1 MTTPLSSFVLD
12 APTNGHSLDSN
23 GRAKLKVLPETV
35 VDAPP
40 AQLAK
45 LTAKVP
51 GLLYQFRLTADG
63 KATFPFAS
71 PWVKDVLGLDPAALA
86 LDAGAIFAAVHPD
99 DFPAL
104 QLSLAQ
110 SAQTLQ
116 QWVWEGRLITPS
128 GQQIFVEG
136 RSNPERLPD
145 GSTLWSGLLADVTSR
160 KQAEPKNKEM
170 AWSASAQKARGYLY
184 TDGALN
190 EIASLPSRTRTAEK
204 PLLVQGQ
211 PLGVLGVQ
219 TDEPLSEDEQTLL
232 DAIALQVAQALERAR
247 LAEQTQENLIKQ
259 ERLST
264 QLETVAE
271 VSAAASTLLE
281 RDILLQE
288 VSNLTKSRFGLYHAQ
303 VYLMDEVSE
312 TLQLVAGAGEVG
324 KQMVEEKRII
334 PLALETSIVARAA
347 RTRQPVVIND
357 TRQSI
362 AFLPHRLLPNTRSEM
377 AVPLMA
383 GDHVL
388 GVFDVQADQPDRFGV
403 EDIRIQTTLAAQIS
417 IALQN
422 ANLFAEQTATL
433 TRLQEIDQLKSS
445 FLANMSHE
453 LRTPLNSILG
463 FTDVILEGLDGP
475 ITAPMENDL
484 KVVQKN
490 GQHLLGLI
498 NDILD
503 MAKIEAG
510 RMTINPEKFDLRE
523 MIDEVMEI
531 TGSLAQARKLSLM
544 HTLAPNVNLMLDADH
559 VRVRQ
564 VLINLVGNSIKFTEQ
579 GGVTISA
586 EPRGDKMF
594 ICVADTGIGIPP
606 EKLESVFEAFSQV
619 DTSTTRKAGGTGL
632 GLPISRRLI
641 ELHGGRLWAESTG
654 VPGEGSRFMIE
665 LPIEF
670 NRNLLPEIEVV

>member
-1 MTTPLSSFVLD
+1 MTPPLSSFVMN
-12 APTNGHSLDSN
+12 APTNGHTQGN
-23 GRAKLKVLPETV
+23 GHAKLSVLPEPMLDDNLT
-35 VDAPP
+35 
-40 AQLAK
+40 QLAK
-45 LTAKVP
+45 LTANIP
-51 GLLYQFRLTADG
+51 GLVYQFRLAADG
-63 KATFPFAS
+63 KASFPFAS
-71 PWVKDVLGLDPAALA
+71 QWVKENLDLDPAVLA
-86 LDAGAIFAAVHPD
+86 LDAGPIFARVHPD
-99 DFPAL
+99 DFAGL
-104 QLSLAQ
+104 QVSIAH
-110 SAQTLQ
+110 SAQNLQ
-116 QWVWEGRLITPS
+116 PWVWEGRVIGPK
-128 GQQIFVEG
+128 GNIIFIEG

-145 GSTLWSGLLADVTSR
+145 GSTLWSGVLNDVTAR
-160 KQAEPKNKEM
+160 KQAELKNWAATVDLSQSKTQGFLYANGEL
-170 AWSASAQKARGYLY
+170 SAVERAK
-184 TDGALN
+184 LN
-190 EIASLPSRTRTAEK
+190 RQSVEE
-204 PLLVQGQ
+204 PLKVQGVAI
-211 PLGVLGVQ
+211 GALGVQ
-219 TDEPLSEDEQTLL
+219 TDEPLSDDEQTLL
-232 DAIALQVAQALERAR
+232 EVVALQVAQALERAR

-264 QLETVAE
+264 QLETVAQ

-281 RDILLQE
+281 RDHLLKE
-288 VSNLTKSRFGLYHAQ
+288 VSNLTKSRFSLYHAH
-303 VYLMDEVSE
+303 VYLLDEVSE

-324 KQMVEEKRII
+324 EQMVAEKRLISI
-334 PLALETSIVARAA
+334 ALETSIVARAA
-347 RTRQPVVIND
+347 RTQQPIVIND
-357 TRQSI
+357 TRQAST
-362 AFLPHRLLPNTRSEM
+362 FLPHRLLPHTRSEL
-377 AVPLMA
+377 AVPLLA
-383 GDHVL
+383 GERVL
-388 GVFDVQADQPDRFGV
+388 GVFDVQSDQPERFGE

-510 RMTINPEKFDLRE
+510 RMTINPEKFDLHE
-523 MIDEVMEI
+523 MIDEVIEI
-531 TGSLAQARKLSLM
+531 TGSLAQVRKLNLL
-544 HTLAPNVNLMLDADH
+544 HTLAPNVELIVDADH

-586 EPRGDKMF
+586 ERRGENML
-594 ICVADTGIGIPP
+594 ICVADTGVGIPAD
-606 EKLESVFEAFSQV
+606 KLESVFEAFSQV
-619 DTSTTRKAGGTGL
+619 DNSTTRKAGGTGL

-654 VPGEGSRFMIE
+654 LPGDGARFFIE

-670 NRNLLPEIEVV
+670 NRNLLPEITTI

>member
-1 MTTPLSSFVLD
+1 MTTPLSSFVMN

-23 GRAKLKVLPETV
+23 GHAKLKVLPETV
-35 VDAPP
+35 LDTHP

-45 LTAKVP
+45 LTANVP
-51 GLLYQFRLTADG
+51 GMLYQFRLTADG
-63 KATFPFAS
+63 KATFPFVNQ
-71 PWVKDVLGLDPAALA
+71 WVKDALGLDPAALA
-86 LDAGAIFAAVHPD
+86 LDAGGIFAAVHPD

-104 QLSLAQ
+104 QVSIAQ

-116 QWVWEGRLITPS
+116 QWMWEGRLVAPD
-128 GQQIFVEG
+128 GRLIFVEG
-136 RSNPERLPD
+136 RSSPERLPD
-145 GSTLWSGLLADVTSR
+145 GSTLWSGLLADVTVR
-160 KQAEPKNKEM
+160 KQAEAKNWET
-170 AWSASAQKARGYLY
+170 SRSSPAQKTRGYLY
-184 TDGALN
+184 TNGALN
-190 EIASLPSRTRTAEK
+190 EVAGPQPHGQATEK
-204 PLLVQGQ
+204 PLLIQGQ
-211 PLGVLGVQ
+211 AIGVLGVQ
-219 TDEPLSEDEQTLL
+219 ADAPLSEDEQTLL

-247 LAEQTQENLIKQ
+247 LAEQTHENLVKQ

-281 RDILLQE
+281 RDTLLQE
-288 VSNLTKSRFGLYHAQ
+288 VSNLTKSRFSLYHAQ
-303 VYLMDEVSE
+303 VYLMDDVSE

-324 KQMVEEKRII
+324 KQMVDEKRII
-334 PLALETSIVARAA
+334 PLALESSIVARAA
-347 RTRQPVVIND
+347 RTRQAVVIND
-357 TRQSI
+357 THHSPT
-362 AFLPHRLLPNTRSEM
+362 FLPHRLLPNTRAELAM
-377 AVPLMA
+377 PLMA

-388 GVFDVQADQPDRFGV
+388 GVFDVQADQPERFGE
-403 EDIRIQTTLAAQIS
+403 EDIRIQATLAAQIS

-510 RMTINPEKFDLRE
+510 RMTINPEKFDLHE

-544 HTLAPNVNLMLDADH
+544 HTLAPNTSLILDADH

-579 GGVTISA
+579 GGVTLSA
-586 EPRGDKMF
+586 EPRGDKMI

-619 DTSTTRKAGGTGL
+619 DNSTTRKAGGTGL

-654 VPGEGSRFMIE
+654 VPGSGTRFFIE

>member
-1 MTTPLSSFVLD
+1 MTTPLPSFLMN
-12 APTNGHSLDSN
+12 APTNGHTHGN
-23 GRAKLKVLPETV
+23 GHAKLSASPETMRA
-35 VDAPP
+35 DSFAH
-40 AQLAK
+40 LAK
-45 LTAKVP
+45 LTANVP
-51 GLLYQFRLTADG
+51 GLVYQFRLTADG
-63 KATFPFAS
+63 KASFPFVNQ
-71 PWVKDVLGLDPAALA
+71 WVKENLNLEPAALSV
-86 LDAGAIFAAVHPD
+86 DAGPFFAAVHPED
-99 DFPAL
+99 IADL
-104 QLSLAQ
+104 QNAVAQ
-110 SAQTLQ
+110 SAQSLTQFILG
-116 QWVWEGRLITPS
+116 WRFIAPDGRI
-128 GQQIFVEG
+128 IFVEG
-136 RSNPERLPD
+136 RSTPERLPD
-145 GSTLWSGLLADVTSR
+145 GSTQWSGLLQDVTAR
-160 KQAEPKNKEM
+160 KQAELKNWAVAHDLSQSK
-170 AWSASAQKARGYLY
+170 SRGYLY
-184 TDGALN
+184 ADGTLSPVEHAKLSTQAV
-190 EIASLPSRTRTAEK
+190 EE
-204 PLLVQGQ
+204 PLKVQGVTI
-211 PLGVLGVQ
+211 GTLGVQ
-219 TDEPLSEDEQTLL
+219 TNEPLSADEQTLL
-232 DAIALQVAQALERAR
+232 ETIALQVAQALERAR
-247 LAEQTQENLIKQ
+247 LAEQTQENLLKQ

-264 QLETVAE
+264 QLETVAQ

-281 RDILLQE
+281 RDHLLQE
-288 VSNLTKSRFGLYHAQ
+288 VSNLTKSRFGLYHAH
-303 VYLMDEVSE
+303 VYLFDEVSE

-324 KQMVEEKRII
+324 KQMVEEKRLI
-334 PLALETSIVARAA
+334 PVALETSIVARAA
-347 RTRQPVVIND
+347 RTRQVVVIND
-357 TRQSI
+357 TRQS
-362 AFLPHRLLPNTRSEM
+362 ATFLSHRLLPNTRSEL
-377 AVPLMA
+377 AVPLLA
-383 GDHVL
+383 GERVL
-388 GVFDVQADQPDRFGV
+388 GVFDVQSDQPDRFGE
-403 EDIRIQTTLAAQIS
+403 EDIRIQTTLAAQIA

-433 TRLQEIDQLKSS
+433 NRLQEIDQLKSS

-523 MIDEVMEI
+523 MVDEVMEI

-544 HTLAPNVNLMLDADH
+544 HTLAPDVELMVDADH

-586 EPRGDKMF
+586 ERRGDNML
-594 ICVADTGIGIPP
+594 ICVADTGIGIPADR
-606 EKLESVFEAFSQV
+606 LENVFEAFSQV
-619 DTSTTRKAGGTGL
+619 DNSTTRKAGGTGL

-654 VPGEGSRFMIE
+654 LPGDGARFFVE

-670 NRNLLPEIEVV
+670 NRNLLPEIETI

>member
-1 MTTPLSSFVLD
+1 MPTPLPSFVMN
-12 APTNGHSLDSN
+12 APTNGHTHGN
-23 GRAKLKVLPETV
+23 GHATLQAVADTPSSDNLR
-35 VDAPP
+35 
-40 AQLAK
+40 QLAK
-45 LTAKVP
+45 LTANVP
-51 GLLYQFRLTADG
+51 GMVYQFRLTVDG
-63 KATFPFAS
+63 QASFPFVNQ
-71 PWVKDVLGLDPAALA
+71 WVKDKLGIEPAALTV
-86 LDAGAIFAAVHPD
+86 DAGPVFALVHPD
-99 DFPAL
+99 DFSRF
-104 QLSLAQ
+104 QLSIAE
-110 SAQTLQ
+110 SAQTLK
-116 QWVWEGRLITPS
+116 QWVFEGRFVTPDGQLIF
-128 GQQIFVEG
+128 IEG
-136 RSNPERLPD
+136 RSTPERLPD
-145 GSTLWSGLLADVTSR
+145 GSILWSGIFHDITER
-160 KQAEPKNKEM
+160 KQAAIKNGSITQTT
-170 AWSASAQKARGYLY
+170 ANSKARGYLY
-184 TDGALN
+184 TEGALN
-190 EIASLPSRTRTAEK
+190 PVEHAKLNTQAVEE
-204 PLLVQGQ
+204 PLKVQGVTI
-211 PLGVLGVQ
+211 GTLGVQ
-219 TDEPLSEDEQTLL
+219 TNEPLSTDEQTLL
-232 DAIALQVAQALERAR
+232 ETIALQVAQALERAR
-247 LAEQTQENLIKQ
+247 LAEQTQENLLKQ

-264 QLETVAE
+264 QLETVAQ

-281 RDILLQE
+281 RDHLLQE
-288 VSNLTKSRFGLYHAQ
+288 VSNLTKSRFGLYHAH
-303 VYLMDEVSE
+303 VYLFDEVSE

-324 KQMVEEKRII
+324 KQMVEEKRLI
-334 PLALETSIVARAA
+334 PVALETSIVARAA
-347 RTRQPVVIND
+347 RTRQAVVIND
-357 TRQSI
+357 TRQSTT
-362 AFLPHRLLPNTRSEM
+362 FLPHRLLPNTRSEL
-377 AVPLMA
+377 AVPLLA
-383 GDHVL
+383 GERVL
-388 GVFDVQADQPDRFGV
+388 GVFDVQADQPDRFGE
-403 EDIRIQTTLAAQIS
+403 EDIRIQTTLAAQIA

-433 TRLQEIDQLKSS
+433 NRLQEIDQLKSS

-544 HTLAPNVNLMLDADH
+544 HTLSPNVELMVDADH

-586 EPRGDKMF
+586 ERRGDNML
-594 ICVADTGIGIPP
+594 ICVADTGIGIPADR
-606 EKLESVFEAFSQV
+606 LENVFEAFSQV
-619 DTSTTRKAGGTGL
+619 DNSTTRKAGGTGL

-654 VPGEGSRFMIE
+654 LPGDGARFFVE

-670 NRNLLPEIEVV
+670 NRNLLPEIETI